1 MAKIPADHRHS
12 KAYKTLHEAIMNP
25 DARARAKK
33 DEDVGPILKKLSNR
47 DLDLLKNMPKTSKYH

>member
-1 MAKIPADHRHS
+1 
-12 KAYKTLHEAIMNP
+12 MNP

-47 DLDLLKNMPKTSKYH
+47 DLDRLKNIAENQQVSPTCDPVPPSAADA